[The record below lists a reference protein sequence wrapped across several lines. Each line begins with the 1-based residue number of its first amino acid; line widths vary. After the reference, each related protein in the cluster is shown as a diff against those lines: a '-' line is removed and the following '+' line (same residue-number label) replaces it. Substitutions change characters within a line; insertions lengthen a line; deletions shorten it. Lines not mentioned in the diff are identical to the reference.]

1 MTVTAAFIGLMP
13 IMWPIGTG
21 ADLMKRV
28 AAPLAGGLVTS
39 FAMELLVYPV
49 IYLLWR
55 SGQLKPEPAA
65 GVPAETGSDVIGAS
79 S

>member
-1 MTVTAAFIGLMP
+1 MTVSAAFIGLMP
-13 IMWPIGTG
+13 MMWSTGTG

-28 AAPLAGGLVTS
+28 AAPLAGGLATS

-49 IYLLWR
+49 IYMLWR
-55 SGQLKPEPAA
+55 SWQIKREPVA

-79 S
+79 P